1 MNDLKIK
8 RIAAINDF
16 SGWSR
21 CSLTVAIPIL
31 TAMGFHCAPVPTA
44 ILSNHTGYDDYFFD
58 DYTEKIDMYLE
69 QWKKVDPPL
78 EFSSIYTGFLG
89 SHSQIDCVLRFA
101 EYFKKESTILLVD
114 PVMGDEGK
122 TYPTYTKEMCEDM
135 KRLVSVSDY
144 ATPNV
149 TEACILSD
157 INYTSEEISDDDA
170 QQIALKIADL
180 GCKNVVITGLRRKDR
195 IINYCYESGNKRFF
209 SVSEKESYGAY
220 CGTGDVFA
228 SLLTGA
234 VTRGMTFED
243 AVKFASKITCIGVK
257 ESSEMGIDKLEG
269 IAADRLIKEIVG
281 EE

>member
-1 MNDLKIK
+1 MKDKKIK

-31 TAMGFHCAPVPTA
+31 TAMGLHCAPVPTA
-44 ILSNHTGYDDYFFD
+44 ILSNHTGYESYFFD
-58 DYTEKIDMYLE
+58 DYTSKIEPYLD
-69 QWKKVDPPL
+69 QWKKAEPPL
-78 EFSSIYTGFLG
+78 EFSCIYTGFLG
-89 SHSQIDCVLRFA
+89 SHSQIDCVLKFT
-101 EYFKKESTILLVD
+101 EYFKKQDTILLVD
-114 PVMGDEGK
+114 PVMGDEGQK
-122 TYPTYTKEMCEDM
+122 YPTYTKEMCDDM

-157 INYTSEEISDDDA
+157 TEYTSEEITDENA

-195 IINYCYESGNKRFF
+195 IINYCYESENKRFF

-228 SLLTGA
+228 SLLSGA
-234 VTRGMTFED
+234 VTNGMSFED
-243 AVKFASKITCIGVK
+243 GVKFASKITCQGVK
-257 ESSEMGIDKLEG
+257 ESAEMGIDKLEG
-269 IAADRLIKEIVG
+269 IAVDRIIRSII
-281 EE
+281 